1 MSRIPLGLYLSWVGL
16 GSQCFLWFLV
26 AAKYCFL
33 NVYFLASVSFPY
45 LWLERAGF
53 SLGLFFLFVSVGI
66 SRLPALPAHS
76 LRYAREQE
84 NSGNSS
90 LCCFLGPGVPSPS
103 AFFSL
108 PFNHH
113 TLVLYVLYLYFEDEV
128 HQLHLPRSW
137 GSHSSLFLKGKE
149 NFVYKMI
156 ILKV

>member
-1 MSRIPLGLYLSWVGL
+1 MGGAGVTVFFVIFSCSQVLFSKRLLSCKCVLPLSLTRESRLFIGA
-16 GSQCFLWFLV
+16 F
-26 AAKYCFL
+26 
-33 NVYFLASVSFPY
+33 
-45 LWLERAGF
+45 
-53 SLGLFFLFVSVGI
+53 FFLFVSVGI